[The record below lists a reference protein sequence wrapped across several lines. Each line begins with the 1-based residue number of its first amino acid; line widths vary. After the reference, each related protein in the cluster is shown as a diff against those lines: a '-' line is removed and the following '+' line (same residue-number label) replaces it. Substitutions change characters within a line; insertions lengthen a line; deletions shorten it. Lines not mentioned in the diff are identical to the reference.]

1 MLSRYGIIRAGL
13 LLAALAAL
21 GGCSKTI
28 GWGVTLWYTGAVP
41 SGTVVPVYVRSN
53 IEQAWIVS
61 VPEEYRDPDG
71 AEDSMMEVPLPHLEL
86 LRSKGAAERR
96 LAQFGGY
103 AKTYAETL
111 QDGLPIRESPENNA
125 RRTYRL
131 KLGEI
136 IKILQ
141 KAEGVAAVGTSGSA
155 LEGEWFKVMT
165 ESGSSGFCFSYR
177 LRLFEHETGSLGG
190 AEREIAGAG
199 GDRDLEILLTRV
211 WYPEAYKAMVDSG
224 RLDLDYLSK
233 LYSFTPGVETSQ
245 ARLVLENGEQSFPYT
260 KIVKDGDR
268 RWKFEGSMLELTLN
282 SASSLSVSWEADG
295 KRQTQTFVTL
305 PVSVENIVNQEREKR
320 QNRYQA
326 IYVLGPDF
334 QSANFG
340 TLALNSNG
348 RFKWEGMEEQDRTY
362 LGSGVF
368 DMGYYLGGEMADR
381 YTGAL
386 AMRFDAVSGGG
397 RLMVF
402 AYILDNQGLRLEH
415 IPGDYVSRRTVSRR
429 APDPLVISFSSYNS
443 Y

>member
-1 MLSRYGIIRAGL
+1 MAGFFIRAGL
-13 LLAALAAL
+13 VLAVLGAL
-21 GGCSKTI
+21 GGCTKTI
-28 GWGVTLWYTGAVP
+28 GWGVTLWSTDIVP

-53 IEQAWIVS
+53 IEQAWIAG
-61 VPEEYRDPDG
+61 VPEEYRNPDG
-71 AEDSMMEVPLPHLEL
+71 AEEQMMEVPLPHLEL

-96 LAQFGGY
+96 LAQFGEY

-111 QDGLPIRESPENNA
+111 QDGLPIREFPENNA

-131 KLGEI
+131 KQGEI

-177 LRLFEHETGSLGG
+177 LRLFEHETGSPGG
-190 AEREIAGAG
+190 AEQEISGGG

-211 WYPEAYKAMVDSG
+211 WYPEAYKVMVDSG
-224 RLDLDYLSK
+224 RIDLDYFSR
-233 LYSFTPGVETSQ
+233 LYSFTPGVETRQ
-245 ARLVLENGEQSFPYT
+245 ARLVLEQGGQNFPYT

-268 RWKFEGSMLELTLN
+268 RWKFEGSTLELTLN
-282 SASSLSVSWEADG
+282 SADSLSVSWEADG

-305 PVSVENIVNQEREKR
+305 PVSAENIVNQERERR
-320 QNRYQA
+320 QNRYQE
-326 IYVLGPDF
+326 IYVRGPDF

-340 TLALNSNG
+340 TLTLNFNG
-348 RFKWEGMEEQDRTY
+348 RFRWEGMEALGMTD
-362 LGSGVF
+362 LGSGVV
-368 DMGYYLGGEMADR
+368 DMGYYLGGDMTGR

-397 RLMVF
+397 RIMVF

-415 IPGDYVSRRTVSRR
+415 IPNDYVSRRTVSRR
-429 APDPLVISFSSYNS
+429 APDPLVISLSPAASW
-443 Y
+443 